1 MRMVVIANDGRSR
14 LVWVVDP
21 SIPVST
27 ASYRSIF
34 DEIVGLRP

>member
-1 MRMVVIANDGRSR
+1 

-21 SIPVST
+21 SIPVSKE
-27 ASYRSIF
+27 SFRSIF